1 MFTFVLFIS
10 KMEFIKLNKC
20 VTSIS
25 LSLSLLAPIMVGTC
39 QHLQIKETRCCCTW
53 MCFKSGLRVKV
64 STEKASKVPKYF
76 KLADNNVSACSLCK
90 MSLTFPSCTTTTRHR
105 RHLERRRT
113 GATVEGGGCFLL
125 FSCFIVCCAELSS
138 FDEIVFC

>member
-1 MFTFVLFIS
+1 MCYFNIIIAVAFGSHHGWHLSTPKDKRNEVLLH
-10 KMEFIKLNKC
+10 LNVLQKR
-20 VTSIS
+20 V
-25 LSLSLLAPIMVGTC
+25 AC
-39 QHLQIKETRCCCTW
+39 QGFHRK
-53 MCFKSGLRVKV
+53 K
-64 STEKASKVPKYF
+64 SKVPKYF
-76 KLADNNVSACSLCK
+76 KLADNNVSVCSLCK
-90 MSLTFPSCTTTTRHR
+90 MSLTFPSCTTTTCHR